1 MKMPLMLPTRPG
13 PQTRLLTALA
23 LLLAAAALMLACG
36 PAAQPIPAD
45 GEDLPAAQPTATP
58 TIEPNI
64 GTDELDAGD
73 GTQNPGNF
81 GPRDIPPPPPIPT
94 LKYPNLEHTLDEL
107 AIAEEDAAGLAGGQS
122 DAAADNFVAV
132 SIWMDTNPD
141 AAATKAL
148 VEWLKARGISS
159 SVHGRLPGYGDGSF
173 ISARVP
179 VLLLGA
185 ISQQEGVGR
194 VKDARGDVP
203 IPRPIPTR

>member
-1 MKMPLMLPTRPG
+1 MKMPPMLPARPG

-36 PAAQPIPAD
+36 PVDQPIPVD

-58 TIEPNI
+58 PPKPNI

-73 GTQNPGNF
+73 GTQNSGNF
-81 GPRDIPPPPPIPT
+81 GPMDIPPPPPIPT

-141 AAATKAL
+141 DAATKAL

-159 SVHGRLPGYGDGSF
+159 SVDGRLPGYGDGSF
-173 ISARVP
+173 IYASVPAR
-179 VLLLGA
+179 LLGA
-185 ISQQEGVGR
+185 LSQQEGVSR
-194 VKDARGDVP
+194 VKYDRYVP
-203 IPRPIPTR
+203 DPRPMPTR